1 MSVVIPD
8 VARHAPPAISVT
20 DVRLDYGQGTGLTGI
35 SLTIPNRGVTAV
47 IGQNGAGKTTLFT
60 ILTGLIQPD
69 SGSFTVASGIGQIAY
84 CPDTPA
90 FESWLTAREVVA
102 QSRFLAGSTMATSD
116 QEILALCGLADAIDR
131 RVGGFSRGMTQR
143 LGITAAIVT
152 DARLMIFDEPTSA
165 LDPVGRLDVLDLI
178 RDLGRTG
185 SVVLSSHSLA
195 DVEKVADQ
203 LIVID
208 HGKTIYQGDLDTLLQ
223 RHTDPVWIVRT
234 HDRASELR
242 DVIAHEDSIVESETV
257 SPTTVRVRMTSMDAG
272 ERNLSGILAR
282 SGFPIVESVLERR
295 DLDAA
300 FASIISRDS

>member
-8 VARHAPPAISVT
+8 TGPHSSSAISVN
-20 DVRLDYGQGTGLTGI
+20 DLRLDYGNGTGLTGI
-35 SLTIPNRGVTAV
+35 SLTIPDRGVTAV

-69 SGSFTVASGIGQIAY
+69 SGTYSIAPGIGLIAY

-90 FESWLTAREVVA
+90 FESWLTAREVIA
-102 QSRFLAGSTMATSD
+102 QSRFLSRSTIGTSD
-116 QEILALCGLADAIDR
+116 DEILALCGLADAVDR
-131 RVGGFSRGMTQR
+131 RVAGFSRGMTQR
-143 LGITAAIVT
+143 LGIAAAIVT
-152 DARLMIFDEPTSA
+152 DARLMILDEPTSA

-178 RDLGRTG
+178 RDLGQTG

-223 RHTDPVWIVRT
+223 RHTDPVWVVRT
-234 HDRASELR
+234 HERARELR
-242 DVIAHEDSIVESETV
+242 DIIAGEDSVVESEVAT
-257 SPTTVRVRMTSMDAG
+257 PTTVRVRMASMDTG

-282 SGFPIVESVLERR
+282 SGFPIVEAVLERR

-300 FASIISRDS
+300 FASIISRES